1 MLERQTFTPAPV
13 DVRALILAAAT
24 MPRAAVEA
32 SIEGLIALLDRI
44 DGDPDIEDG
53 HDAEQITALDGF
65 MAPGVSAGLTDDHE
79 PSEDREGVDEA
90 EPGSWAEY
98 DGETDYGTL
107 DSYADDDREEDADDR
122 MIRVRYRDR
131 IRSRRCVP
139 VRDAYWPFQINGRTP
154 RAPFGREAAAVQPAA
169 R

>member
-1 MLERQTFTPAPV
+1 MLERQTFTPAPI

-32 SIEGLIALLDRI
+32 SIEGLIALLDLA
-44 DGDPDIEDG
+44 DGDADSED
-53 HDAEQITALDGF
+53 
-65 MAPGVSAGLTDDHE
+65 VDDDTCVDDRGE
-79 PSEDREGVDEA
+79 DDRDNDREGVTLVEQIGQ
-90 EPGSWAEY
+90 GSA
-98 DGETDYGTL
+98 L
-107 DSYADDDREEDADDR
+107 LAYADDDREEDADDR

-131 IRSRRCVP
+131 IRARRCVP